1 MYYDALEEI
10 ESDISGS
17 MYRYYR
23 TSESYSYRANAGFQF
38 ETVYLP
44 ATPKFIV
51 ILATYS
57 YTGFSQTDVL
67 YDFSDGSSEQYC
79 PFLDVGFSGSRLNIR
94 VYNDEQSFNI
104 YLNIRMWY

>member
-1 MYYDALEEI
+1 MEKV

-23 TSESYSYRANAGFQF
+23 TSKSFSYRAGAGYQF

-51 ILATYS
+51 ILVTYS
-57 YTGFSQTDVL
+57 SGYSQTDVL

-79 PFLDVGFSGSRLNIR
+79 PFLDVGFSGSTLNIR
-94 VYNDEQSFNI
+94 VYGEEQSFNI
-104 YLNIRMWY
+104 YLDIRMWY

>member
-1 MYYDALEEI
+1 MQNDALEKV

-51 ILATYS
+51 ILVTYDT
-57 YTGFSQTDVL
+57 TGFSQTEVL
-67 YDFSDGSSEQYC
+67 YDFSDGPSEHYC
-79 PFLDVGFSGSRLNIR
+79 IFLDVGFSGSTLNIR
-94 VYNDEQSFNI
+94 VYGDEQSFNI